1 MINNILKKIE
11 KANEVQKVELEKHE
25 VELAI
30 LEDLKKISNDMI
42 DSLNAVS
49 DERLIIINAQNR
61 MSKSIN
67 NSESIIKNVEKQ
79 LADYLKQIKDL
90 GIEQVPAI
98 AKNIQNEIVK
108 SRNSNKKD
116 LEKYIQS

>member
-25 VELAI
+25 VELAT

>member
-1 MINNILKKIE
+1 MNTLKTVFGKLFKE
-11 KANEVQKVELEKHE
+11 ETQLTAHE